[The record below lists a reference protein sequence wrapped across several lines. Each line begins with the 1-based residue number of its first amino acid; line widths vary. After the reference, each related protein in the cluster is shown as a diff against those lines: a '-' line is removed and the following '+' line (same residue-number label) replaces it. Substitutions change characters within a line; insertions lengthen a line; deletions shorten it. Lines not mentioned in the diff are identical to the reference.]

1 MADDTQEFI
10 VESEATA
17 KALNAKYV
25 PPTETMPVDF
35 AALGIQNPVIW
46 LEKPNVRGEGRPT
59 EGREPRS
66 VASGPSP
73 RPKC

>member
-1 MADDTQEFI
+1 MADDTQDSI

-17 KALNAKYV
+17 KSLNAKYV

-46 LEKPNVRGEGRPT
+46 LEKVELRRL
-59 EGREPRS
+59 RRLS
-66 VASGPSP
+66 RRSP
-73 RPKC
+73 RMRG